1 MRRTIVAGLA
11 AAPLLAA
18 CIVVQAPPAPPPEPT
33 RTVSRVDIDVP
44 GRPMNAAGVHTI
56 VKLKDPRERVDDPAM
71 LRRLSSAAR
80 AGISPVREMSGN
92 AFVVAVRAE
101 PGAAY
106 EAALARLRSSALVEY
121 AEPEQ
126 QVRVTPPR

>member
-18 CIVVQAPPAPPPEPT
+18 CIVVQAPPAAPPEPA

-44 GRPMNAAGVHTI
+44 SPMNVAGVHTI
-56 VKLKDPRERVDDPAM
+56 VMLKDPRERVDDPAM

-80 AGISPVREMSGN
+80 AEISPVREMSGN

-106 EAALARLRSSALVEY
+106 EAALARLRSSGLVEY